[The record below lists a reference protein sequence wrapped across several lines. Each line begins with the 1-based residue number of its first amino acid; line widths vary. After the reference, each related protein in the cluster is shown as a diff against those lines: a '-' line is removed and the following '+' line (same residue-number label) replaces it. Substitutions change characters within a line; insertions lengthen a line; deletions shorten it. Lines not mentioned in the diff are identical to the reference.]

1 MFIRCLKICLDVTSF
16 ENNLMFNCFFIVFY
30 HNNKLSTESLNQ
42 QTVLLTKSFEN
53 KLFNYLCQSNVFI
66 IVFINAFIF
75 KFYIILF
82 MKNILSRYK
91 KVIIRFI
98 FAFTFCTN
106 HFNYIILMNN
116 VTVFLANEK
125 FHFFITIVSN

>member
-53 KLFNYLCQSNVFI
+53 
-66 IVFINAFIF
+66 
-75 KFYIILF
+75 
-82 MKNILSRYK
+82 
-91 KVIIRFI
+91 
-98 FAFTFCTN
+98 
-106 HFNYIILMNN
+106 
-116 VTVFLANEK
+116 
-125 FHFFITIVSN
+125 